1 MPNYRR
7 ANQAGGSY
15 FFTVVSYRRQPIFCE
30 PAFREALRVA
40 IESTRTRYPFEIDA
54 WVLLPE
60 HLHCIWTLPPDDA
73 DFATRWGQIKR
84 RVCLSCGEQ
93 FRRYE
98 WLTSSKRKHR
108 EATIWQRRYWEHLI
122 RDQQDFA
129 RHMDYI
135 HYNPV
140 KHGLCPQAAD
150 WPYSTFHRLVK
161 TGVYPANWGG
171 PLREPERDFG
181 E

>member
-40 IESTRTRYPFEIDA
+40 VEQTRTRYPFEIDA
-54 WVLLPE
+54 WVLLPD
-60 HLHCIWTLPPDDA
+60 HLHCLWTLPPDDA

-84 RVCLSCGEQ
+84 QVSLRCGKQ
-93 FRRYE
+93 FRRDE

-108 EATIWQRRYWEHLI
+108 EATIWQRRYWEHQI
-122 RDQQDFA
+122 RNERDLNQ
-129 RHMDYI
+129 HIDYI
-135 HYNPV
+135 HANPV
-140 KHGLCPQAAD
+140 KHGYASQVKD
-150 WPYSTFHRLVK
+150 WPYSSFHRYVRAGILPIDWMG
-161 TGVYPANWGG
+161 TIDHALMP
-171 PLREPERDFG
+171 FG